1 MPKEYI
7 EYQNEITSADDLNKQ
22 GRKSDVLITTLEKC
36 QLLEKQLGI
45 AMMGIRD
52 IQRIILINNGRLGEC
67 HREYKLAEK
76 ILKKIE
82 ELNK

>member
-7 EYQNEITSADDLNKQ
+7 EYQNETTSADDLNKQ

-36 QLLEKQLGI
+36 QVLEKQLGI
-45 AMMGIRD
+45 AREGIRD

-67 HREYKLAEK
+67 HREYKEAEK
-76 ILKKIE
+76 ILKRIE
-82 ELNK
+82 ELGK